1 MKCDE
6 ILEMLKVSVDLVC
19 ILKQLSELDDGCG
32 ADFSETLTDLKWVRM
47 TLNNRLQSLKRSG

>member
-19 ILKQLSELDDGCG
+19 ILKQLSEIDEGCG
-32 ADFSETLTDLKWVRM
+32 ADFSEVLTDLKWTSM
-47 TLNNRLQSLKRSG
+47 TLNNRLNSLKRSG